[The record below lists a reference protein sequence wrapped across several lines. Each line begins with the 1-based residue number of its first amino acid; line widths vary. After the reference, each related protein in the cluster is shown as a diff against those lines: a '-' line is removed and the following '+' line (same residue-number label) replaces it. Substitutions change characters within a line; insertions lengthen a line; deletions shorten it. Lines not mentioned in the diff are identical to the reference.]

1 MMKTSEWRKIRVW
14 DLPVRLFHWALVL
27 LMAMLFLSAYAGQM
41 EAHGAIGRVVLV
53 LVVFRLV
60 WGFIGSQTSRFSDFV
75 KGIGGIRAYLSSGK
89 LETVGHNPLGA
100 LMVVAMLAVILIQ
113 AVSGMFSSDGLG
125 FSGPLAHWI
134 SKVASDSIASFHVIM
149 AYVIAILIASH
160 VLAVLW
166 HWIRHRENLIIPMF
180 SGKKWVPL
188 NTVQPLF
195 ASSALALVIVV
206 LVAVLVVAA
215 TRGT

>member
-1 MMKTSEWRKIRVW
+1 MKTPERQKIRVW

-41 EAHGAIGRVVLV
+41 DAHGAIGRVVLV
-53 LVVFRLV
+53 LAVFRLL

-75 KGIGGIRAYLSSGK
+75 KGLGGIRAYLANGK

-100 LMVVAMLAVILIQ
+100 LMVVAMLAAVLGQ

-125 FSGPLAHWI
+125 FSGPFAR
-134 SKVASDSIASFHVIM
+134 SVSSVASDLAAGFHAIT
-149 AYVIAILIASH
+149 AYVMAGLIAVH
-160 VLAVLW
+160 VLAILW
-166 HWIRHRENLIIPMF
+166 HWIRRRENLIVPMF
-180 SGKKWVPL
+180 SGKKWVPR

-195 ASSALALVIVV
+195 ASSALALVTVA
-206 LVAVLVVAA
+206 LVAVLVVVA
-215 TRGT
+215 T